1 MSSGFRDGQEEEAYV
16 DMEGD
21 REFAGRQ
28 ENREAPF
35 SHGRR
40 ILCRKQEH
48 GLLLD
53 NQKNPLPVMDARD
66 KPRHEFLAHRQFW

>member
-1 MSSGFRDGQEEEAYV
+1 MSSGFRDGQEEEVYF

-35 SHGRR
+35 HTEGESFAGSRS
-40 ILCRKQEH
+40 E
-48 GLLLD
+48 
-53 NQKNPLPVMDARD
+53 D
-66 KPRHEFLAHRQFW
+66 KVG